1 MNVGRF
7 GALAT
12 FVVATSMLLACAGN
26 ASADP
31 TPEPTPGPSAR
42 FQSTQSLTSYRWS
55 AALVA
60 HSELLQTGDAPAG
73 LGLDDAV
80 FTALIEGERVN
91 PDRERTHSVFEFGVI
106 SLEREEIVIDGR
118 LWTRQ
123 QGGAWRER
131 GDLVVPEDLQGQD
144 VSVSLHVMMG
154 GDDHELLTRLTRDF
168 EARPH
173 TLETVNGRET
183 RHWVIDDDY
192 VRTIL
197 ADAEELF
204 PGLLGSNQVTVEVWN
219 DIETA
224 VAIRVIIR
232 AATETNPEVLLLQM
246 DLWDMND
253 PSISVEPPV
262 GAIGR

>member
-1 MNVGRF
+1 VARA
-7 GALAT
+7 GALAILA
-12 FVVATSMLLACAGN
+12 VASTMLLACAGN
-26 ASADP
+26 AAADP
-31 TPEPTPGPSAR
+31 TPEPTPGPSER
-42 FQSTQSLTSYRWS
+42 FQSTHSLTSYRWS

-106 SLEREEIVIDGR
+106 SIEREEIVIDGR

-123 QGGAWRER
+123 QRGAWRER
-131 GDLVVPEDLQGQD
+131 GDLVAPEDLLGQD
-144 VSVSLHVMMG
+144 VSVSPHVLLGG
-154 GDDHELLTRLTRDF
+154 GDAELLAQLTRDF

-173 TLETVNGRET
+173 TFETINGRET

-197 ADAEELF
+197 GDFDDLMPAFIAPE
-204 PGLLGSNQVTVEVWN
+204 QITVEVWN

-232 AATETNPEVLLLQM
+232 AATETNPEALLLQM
-246 DLWDMND
+246 DLWDLND